1 MSFLITASGR
11 RYEFAQPS
19 RNVHL
24 PDIAQH
30 LARQARFC
38 GATTRPYSVAEHSV
52 LVSEIAEH
60 QLGLPPIVCLAAL
73 LHDAH
78 EAYFSDV
85 PTPIK
90 DLVPGLRDEEDR
102 IQAGVLQALNVF
114 ETYTKNY
121 AAIKHCDLIALAT
134 ERRDLM
140 PADGSYWPCLNDI
153 SAYTGAQ
160 LHLREGMAWDDWRND
175 FIDRYDDLQYR
186 IGLKV
191 QAVYVHGPDGAPP
204 PPSAAQRFCR
214 RLLDPEDLGWA
225 ANRDIRNGARE
236 ALGFSSL
243 EQAG

>member
-11 RYEFAQPS
+11 RYEFANPGA
-19 RNVHL
+19 NVHL
-24 PDIAQH
+24 PDIAHH

-38 GATTRPYSVAEHSV
+38 GATKRPYSVAEHSV
-52 LVSEIAEH
+52 LVSEIAEVE
-60 QLGLPPIVCLAAL
+60 LGLPPIVCLAAL

-114 ETYTKNY
+114 ESYTRYYN
-121 AAIKHCDLIALAT
+121 AIKRCDLIALAT

-140 PADGSYWPCLNDI
+140 VEDGSHWPCL
-153 SAYTGAQ
+153 TGIEPYAHARLDQ
-160 LHLREGMAWDDWRND
+160 REGMDWDDWRQD
-175 FIDRYDDLQYR
+175 FIDRFDYIRYR
-186 IGLKV
+186 IGLYVDTSYV
-191 QAVYVHGPDGAPP
+191 QHPDGAPP
-204 PPSAAQRFCR
+204 PASAAVRLCR
-214 RLLDPEDLGWA
+214 RLLDPEDLGFTV
-225 ANRDIRNGARE
+225 NREVRNAARE

>member
-1 MSFLITASGR
+1 MSWLITASGR
-11 RYEFAQPS
+11 RYDFTKPS
-19 RNVHL
+19 ENVHL
-24 PDIAQH
+24 PDIAHH
-30 LARQARFC
+30 LARQARFS

-60 QLGLPPIVCLAAL
+60 ALDLPPIVCMAAL

-85 PTPIK
+85 PTPVK

-114 ETYTKNY
+114 GTYTNHY
-121 AAIKHCDLIALAT
+121 NAIKRADLIALAT
-134 ERRDLM
+134 EKRDLM
-140 PADGSYWPCLNDI
+140 PPTADEWPVLFGIEAFN
-153 SAYTGAQ
+153 GAS
-160 LHLREGMAWDDWRND
+160 LDGREGMDWSDWRND

-191 QAVYVHGPDGAPP
+191 QADYVQGPDGTPP

-225 ANRDIRNGARE
+225 ANREIRNGARQ